1 MSALSPEGEV
11 VLARLA
17 EIADGPLSAASAMPP
32 EMYHSVEILE
42 LERQR
47 LFSRDWVSPGL
58 AAEIPEPG
66 DYLTW
71 SIADQPVF
79 CIRGRDN
86 QVRTLSNVCR
96 HRMMQLLAGSGNSKR
111 IVCPYHA
118 WSYDLDGRLVAAN
131 HMEETDGF
139 DKADH
144 CLPSIRTEVWHG
156 WIYVTLN
163 PEARPVAE
171 LLAPLGEL
179 VARYGIAD
187 YVPVHR
193 VDAVWDTNWKFLTEN
208 FMEGYHLPVTHWA
221 TLGTWMPMDS
231 VVFPD
236 RRHEAFTYQLFE
248 KDERSRYGRAHP
260 DNTSLEDG
268 WRNTTVM
275 PTVFPSHMY
284 ILAPDHLWYLSLRP
298 RGTSQVDLR
307 FGIAVA
313 PEQYAS
319 LEDPGAWVEE
329 LVAFFGD
336 VCEEDRLVVEGI
348 QRGSGSPLAE
358 PGPLSWLEHELQD
371 LMGYLVSRLT

>member
-1 MSALSPEGEV
+1 MSGLSPEGEA

-17 EIADGPLSAASAMPP
+17 QIADGPLSDASAMPP
-32 EMYHSVEILE
+32 EMYHSDEILE
-42 LERQR
+42 LEQQR
-47 LFSRDWVSPGL
+47 LFARDWVSPGL
-58 AAEIPEPG
+58 AAEIPDPG

-71 SIADQPVF
+71 LIAGQPVLS
-79 CIRGRDN
+79 IRGRDN
-86 QVRTLSNVCR
+86 RVRTLSNVCR
-96 HRMMQLLAGSGNSKR
+96 HRMMQLLEGSGNSRR
-111 IVCPYHA
+111 IICPYHA

-131 HMEETDGF
+131 HMEETAGF

-144 CLPSIRTEVWHG
+144 CLPEIRTEVWNG
-156 WIYVTLN
+156 WIYITLN
-163 PEARPVAE
+163 PEVPPVAE
-171 LLAPLGEL
+171 LLEPLDNL
-179 VARYGIAD
+179 VSRYGIAD

-236 RRHEAFTYQLFE
+236 RRHGAFTYQLFD

-260 DNTSLEDG
+260 DNTNLEEG

-319 LEDPGAWVEE
+319 LEEPDEWVAEM
-329 LVAFFGD
+329 VSFFGD

-348 QRGSGSPLAE
+348 QKGSGAPLAR

-371 LMGYLVSRLT
+371 LMGYLVDRLA